1 MFLQFRS
8 EVIEVLST
16 TLKELDLPV
25 NDLDIKESVHADLA
39 SLVAFKLAPICKKS
53 PVDIAR
59 MIHSSIKLHDDG
71 LIEKVETTGPYLNF
85 FVSRKLL
92 NKALY
97 NIQEQ
102 GIDIKSH
109 EDRGKVILEH
119 TSVNPN
125 GPLHVGHIRNSIIG
139 DTLTRILIRAGY
151 EVESQYYINDM
162 GRQIAIVSWALEQ
175 FDFDQKKKPD
185 HAIADIYIKA
195 NQVLEQ
201 EPGKVAYIDEL
212 MQRIE
217 KGDTEVAQQ
226 FKHGVDL
233 AMDGIKYTLNRMN
246 IKHDSFAWE
255 STFVKNQDV
264 DNTIERIKKTGRA
277 KIHDGALMV
286 DLLDYG
292 YKKKLV
298 IQRSDGTS
306 LYTTRD
312 LAYHLWKAGRC
323 TWMIDVLG
331 ADHKLISGQ
340 LKAVLN
346 ALGEKEPDIVIFEFV
361 SLPEGSMSTRRG
373 KFITTDELLDQ
384 VEAQALLEV
393 EKRRPD
399 TTSQFKQ
406 QVAKFVGIGAI
417 RYDVIKVSPE
427 KSTVFDWREALDFEK
442 QGAPFIQYSHARAC
456 SILANAEDSGFYQT
470 NTDHDIGD
478 DNIIHNNINNI
489 DVSVLIEDTEIEL
502 IKQLSRFSW
511 VIEAAARDLKP
522 HYLAVYARELADSF
536 NQFYRDVPVLSADE
550 HLRSSRLVLVDC
562 ARIMLD
568 AVLDTLGI
576 YPPRNM

>member
-1 MFLQFRS
+1 
-8 EVIEVLST
+8 
-16 TLKELDLPV
+16 
-25 NDLDIKESVHADLA
+25 
-39 SLVAFKLAPICKKS
+39 
-53 PVDIAR
+53 
-59 MIHSSIKLHDDG
+59 
-71 LIEKVETTGPYLNF
+71 
-85 FVSRKLL
+85 
-92 NKALY
+92 
-97 NIQEQ
+97 
-102 GIDIKSH
+102 
-109 EDRGKVILEH
+109 
-119 TSVNPN
+119 
-125 GPLHVGHIRNSIIG
+125 
-139 DTLTRILIRAGY
+139 
-151 EVESQYYINDM
+151 M

-264 DNTIERIKKTGRA
+264 ANTIERIKKTGRA

-478 DNIIHNNINNI
+478 NNIIHNNINNI
-489 DVSVLIEDTEIEL
+489 DVSVLIEDTEIDL

-550 HLRSSRLVLVDC
+550 QLRSSRLVLVDC

-568 AVLDTLGI
+568 TVLDTLGI